1 MMVDGFI
8 GLTKAPINGVLAL
21 FEGMVNTAI
30 SYVNKLID
38 AANSLPGAKM
48 LGLTRISPISLP
60 RLARGG
66 FAEGPT
72 LGDHLA
78 NM

>member
-48 LGLTRISPISLP
+48 L
-60 RLARGG
+60 
-66 FAEGPT
+66 
-72 LGDHLA
+72 
-78 NM
+78 